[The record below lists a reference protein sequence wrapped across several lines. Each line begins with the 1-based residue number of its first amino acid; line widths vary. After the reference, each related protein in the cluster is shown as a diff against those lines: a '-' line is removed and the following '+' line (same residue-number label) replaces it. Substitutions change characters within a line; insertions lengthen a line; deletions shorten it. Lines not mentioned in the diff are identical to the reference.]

1 MFCRRQAGVSV
12 MLKDF
17 TLGQYYAADS
27 VIHRMDPRF
36 KLVEMIAFIVFIFL
50 ASDFYALFLITAAV
64 FAVLFMS
71 RVPVK
76 MYLRNL
82 KMILPIVIF
91 TALLNALYVTDGTL
105 LWSFWIFR
113 ISTGGLLRAGFMS
126 LRILLLILISAAL
139 TYTTTPTA
147 LTDAIESLLSPLKW
161 IGLGEAVHT
170 LAMMMTI
177 ALRFIPT
184 LTDET
189 DKIIS
194 AQKARGADMENGGI
208 FKRLKALLPILIP
221 LLISSIRRANELAD
235 AMDCR
240 CYSGGKG
247 RTRMKKLRAAGRDYV
262 AVLILAV
269 LLAAIIALRFC

>member
-1 MFCRRQAGVSV
+1 

-50 ASDFYALFLITAAV
+50 ASNFYAQFLLTAAV
-64 FAVLFMS
+64 FAVLFAS

-113 ISTGGLLRAGFMS
+113 ISTGGLMRAGFMS

-139 TYTTTPTA
+139 TYTTTPTE

-194 AQKARGADMENGGI
+194 AQKARGADMESGGI

-262 AVLILAV
+262 AVLILAA